1 MSRGKKS
8 QTDTRKSTKTK
19 GKNGNNVTPDA
30 SDTPSTSTEAEN
42 LQSTISESVDGE
54 SQEEVTVVT
63 NEQTLWL
70 RNVIRAQA
78 KDILQ
83 DMMDEKW
90 SQIENNPTIQ
100 RMVKAL
106 IKSEVEGLAEKVSN
120 LTIECQKKQ
129 RQIERLEHE
138 CCQKDHQI
146 KSLRLQLDELH
157 QQTHDRSLQV
167 VGLPEVESVADDVK
181 QIIKLSKEKLH
192 IKLKSSDFEV
202 TRLGKKKETKT
213 RNTLLKFKD
222 KSLRD
227 KIFEHRK
234 KTATNSSPREN
245 IYFNDQLTK
254 HRQNLLFTARNLVK
268 SKKLFAAWAQQGNIL
283 IRKTESDKI
292 VQVYDHDEL
301 KVITGNKGSTDSIEK
316 LRGNSLQTSDDG
328 LSVTT
333 HLSDYDYY
341 VDSDV

>member
-1 MSRGKKS
+1 MPRGKQS
-8 QTDTRKSTKTK
+8 QTDTKKSTKTK
-19 GKNGNNVTPDA
+19 EKKGNNETPDA
-30 SDTPSTSTEAEN
+30 GDTPITSTEAEN
-42 LQSTISESVDGE
+42 LQPTIREE
-54 SQEEVTVVT
+54 TQEEVTIVT

-90 SQIENNPTIQ
+90 NQIENNTTIQ
-100 RMVKAL
+100 QMVKTL
-106 IKSEVEGLAEKVSN
+106 VKSEIGELAEKVSN
-120 LTIECQKKQ
+120 LTRECQKKQ
-129 RQIERLEHE
+129 RQLERLEHE

-157 QQTHDRSLQV
+157 QQTHDHSLQV
-167 VGLPEVESVADDVK
+167 VGLPEVESVADEMK

-192 IKLKSSDFEV
+192 IKLKSGDFEV

-234 KTATNSSPREN
+234 KTATNSSPSEN

-301 KVITGNKGSTDSIEK
+301 KVITSNEGSTDSMEMI
-316 LRGNSLQTSDDG
+316 RGNSLHTSDDR
-328 LSVTT
+328 LSITT
-333 HLSDYDYY
+333 HISDYEYY